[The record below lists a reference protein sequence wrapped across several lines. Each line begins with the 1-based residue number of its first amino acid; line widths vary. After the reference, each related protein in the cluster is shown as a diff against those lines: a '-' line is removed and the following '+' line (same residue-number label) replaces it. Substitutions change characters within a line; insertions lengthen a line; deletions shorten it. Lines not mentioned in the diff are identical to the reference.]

1 MDKITE
7 EISWLTERELTSP
20 LSPKR
25 PRMDYTMTNN
35 HSGQSRFDFPELL
48 TSQKTIDSPSSTS
61 ALMKKERENTEDE
74 KPHEQ
79 LQDSKLIVTS
89 VTKLNASHIDNEHT
103 GSSQVCFI
111 GAERCFLPLVK
122 DEQPPVTATD
132 EHSSY
137 PVDDAGGALAES
149 HTSKD
154 ASADTS
160 SHSDCKQPGKSLEDK
175 PPVGYSLPAGNE
187 EDRRQV
193 QNSVSQIEP
202 FILSSGDEGVR
213 CQPDCT
219 YEDALC
225 DTGFCNTF
233 VQSAEV
239 EESNQRKEKDGFCEN
254 TLFSKEEGNNLIC
267 STDYVDYKSFHSNPE
282 EQPSGNLAEGVKNE
296 ELQICENENVAVC
309 DGETKGQVNENEMSK
324 SFISS
329 AAECVEGSI
338 VSHDV
343 VLARNIA
350 MKSGSLEADGFY
362 GAKGEHAAGKMIATA
377 PSETADHTTE
387 PPMPARISQAPAEGD
402 NDASPFSVIDP
413 AMWSE
418 TDRKA
423 EENHRNSESTAG
435 VELSPSVKVSE
446 METPLPLCSD
456 VRLSQEVSVPDQTG
470 RFNHQSKTEQCKDE
484 KEESW
489 QSHTE
494 PQACSVTTNETHNK
508 TGNKGSCHWRS
519 SLSSSPCR
527 LAKPSPAGDGRQE
540 SHDTVGH
547 ELKEQD
553 QSGCFPVSPN
563 HPEMQEV
570 EYLQTEIAR
579 IAGATEIREREEMT
593 SSEEEIGADEHGKL
607 ENLSDS
613 EEKLPPQNQK
623 HTEDATEISTGDC
636 DKLSHRDDELEI
648 NLECLSDDSYNAV
661 ISIKEGTTEE
671 KERKE
676 EAGGEEEMDVHGN
689 SEILVKS
696 EDDHQP
702 QSQQKGDMTEESIS
716 ECSEGNMCRSGHKST
731 VLGQHEQENKL
742 SCFSDCHHRAE
753 TFMAENKDD
762 LLAVTFPPTSDAV
775 VPGPHE
781 LLHSQNADKPTALN
795 CNDRFS
801 PVPSA
806 FTFNNSVPRGFDT
819 FERIQLTLDDDDAG
833 LSNSPLL
840 TSLPG
845 QLLKSPQRQV
855 YDCMPEA
862 ESNEHNKVP
871 EEEEEEEVERFECH
885 TENMAK
891 GFLSSDTSCNELPNF
906 ILAANVLALGQ
917 PELQPNCES
926 SYNSSEC
933 FQGNL
938 NPKSMSSTVSSKS
951 NGPASDVNDSPEF
964 EMKKQFDMV
973 LKELN
978 LFFDISRND
987 FASDSRASS
996 PERFSSIIEAL
1007 EGNTTNCKEHFSS
1020 PELGRPSSDANEDHS
1035 LEMCGGDPVVSFTSG
1050 SGDGEQEVPLGS
1062 QLCQETSMYTAEEQH
1077 KEPREMD
1084 QKRKMWS
1091 PSFACQPFLEHLSL
1105 RQLEQPRRLEPL
1117 RTCTR
1122 PIRVGLSKRAKTK
1135 HLHRPHPYR

>member
-1 MDKITE
+1 MAQECTAFQQPTVIPQISDCLEHTIKRSKTTPDKCEQSLCATVKVRSQCTLTASCKHFSVTIWAVRQDGLSLKTAAAARDRCVLGEMCAQHARRPHHYVTVFSRLEKMDKITE

-89 VTKLNASHIDNEHT
+89 VTKLNASHIDNECT

-111 GAERCFLPLVK
+111 SAERCFQPLVK

-187 EDRRQV
+187 EDWRQV

-202 FILSSGDEGVR
+202 FILSSG
-213 CQPDCT
+213 
-219 YEDALC
+219 
-225 DTGFCNTF
+225 
-233 VQSAEV
+233 
-239 EESNQRKEKDGFCEN
+239 
-254 TLFSKEEGNNLIC
+254 
-267 STDYVDYKSFHSNPE
+267 
-282 EQPSGNLAEGVKNE
+282 
-296 ELQICENENVAVC
+296 
-309 DGETKGQVNENEMSK
+309 
-324 SFISS
+324 
-329 AAECVEGSI
+329 
-338 VSHDV
+338 
-343 VLARNIA
+343 
-350 MKSGSLEADGFY
+350 
-362 GAKGEHAAGKMIATA
+362 EHAAGKMIATA
-377 PSETADHTTE
+377 PSETVDRTTE
-387 PPMPARISQAPAEGD
+387 TPMPARISQAPAEGD

-456 VRLSQEVSVPDQTG
+456 VRLSQEVSVPDQTK

-489 QSHTE
+489 QSYTE
-494 PQACSVTTNETHNK
+494 PQACSVSTNETHNK

-527 LAKPSPAGDGRQE
+527 PAKPSPAGDGRQE

-563 HPEMQEV
+563 HPETQEV

-579 IAGATEIREREEMT
+579 MAGATEIREREEMT

-636 DKLSHRDDELEI
+636 DKLSYRDDELEI
-648 NLECLSDDSYNAV
+648 NLECLSDHSYNAV
-661 ISIKEGTTEE
+661 ISTKEGTTEE

-731 VLGQHEQENKL
+731 LLGQHEQENKL

-762 LLAVTFPPTSDAV
+762 FLAVMFPPTSDAV

-806 FTFNNSVPRGFDT
+806 FTFNNSVSRGFDT

-906 ILAANVLALGQ
+906 ISAANVLALGQ
-917 PELQPNCES
+917 PEPQPNCES
-926 SYNSSEC
+926 AYNSSEC

-938 NPKSMSSTVSSKS
+938 NPKSMSSTVSCQS
-951 NGPASDVNDSPEF
+951 NGPASDVNDRPEF

-987 FASDSRASS
+987 FASNSRASS
-996 PERFSSIIEAL
+996 PERFSSITEAL
-1007 EGNTTNCKEHFSS
+1007 EGDTTNCKEHFSS

-1062 QLCQETSMYTAEEQH
+1062 QLCQETSVYTVEEQH
-1077 KEPREMD
+1077 KGLFSFSKKR
-1084 QKRKMWS
+1084 QKTTTCIISSKES
-1091 PSFACQPFLEHLSL
+1091 IIIKCLSN
-1105 RQLEQPRRLEPL
+1105 
-1117 RTCTR
+1117 
-1122 PIRVGLSKRAKTK
+1122 
-1135 HLHRPHPYR
+1135 